1 VSLQPLLS
9 LLLLRAVPSLS
20 LSLYVFLD
28 GRKTSFLRKKKRD
41 PSRKS
46 LQTLSQ
52 APTLSFLF
60 KSSSRASKR
69 ARRQISLLLLA
80 LPSGGASLDHVGD
93 VAFPAVDAVK
103 VLRHESG
110 RAALRAGLPEAL
122 DLAAVVDLEELEH
135 AELDL
140 AVLVLLLLRLGVRLF
155 LALLASSEQRQRA
168 VERRVG
174 GDADER
180 ERVLVRRDGAAGKGQ
195 ALERGGEAW
204 MV

>member
-1 VSLQPLLS
+1 M
-9 LLLLRAVPSLS
+9 
-20 LSLYVFLD
+20 
-28 GRKTSFLRKKKRD
+28 
-41 PSRKS
+41 
-46 LQTLSQ
+46 
-52 APTLSFLF
+52 
-60 KSSSRASKR
+60 
-69 ARRQISLLLLA
+69 
-80 LPSGGASLDHVGD
+80 
-93 VAFPAVDAVK
+93 AFPAVDAVK

-195 ALERGGEAW
+195 PLERGGEAW